1 MNRDII
7 TGMDGEIYARRD
19 LSREWGGAI
28 DLGTARTG
36 KSFGVDGH
44 LGETNCLGVWDSVD
58 RLRFRTSRNLRLE
71 LATDPFDVAQGKPKV
86 ITELVRFDSKGV
98 ATVVGSVEYGGSE
111 ALALPVRL
119 SLNLTP
125 GRYGLS
131 FFVEGDLISYQV
143 NASFI

>member
-1 MNRDII
+1 LNRDII

-36 KSFGVDGH
+36 KSFEVDGH
-44 LGETNCLGVWDSVD
+44 LGETNRCGVWDSVD

-71 LATDPFDVAQGKPKV
+71 LATDPNV

-98 ATVVGSVEYGGSE
+98 ATVVGSVQYSY
-111 ALALPVRL
+111 RL

>member
-1 MNRDII
+1 
-7 TGMDGEIYARRD
+7 
-19 LSREWGGAI
+19 
-28 DLGTARTG
+28 
-36 KSFGVDGH
+36 
-44 LGETNCLGVWDSVD
+44 VD
-58 RLRFRTSRNLRLE
+58 RLKFRTSRNLRLE
-71 LATDPFDVAQGKPKV
+71 LATDPNV

-98 ATVVGSVEYGGSE
+98 ATVVGSVEYGD
-111 ALALPVRL
+111 RL

>member
-1 MNRDII
+1 MNRDVI

-36 KSFGVDGH
+36 KSFEVDGH
-44 LGETNCLGVWDSVD
+44 LGETNRCGVWDSVD
-58 RLRFRTSRNLRLE
+58 RLKFRTSRNLRLE
-71 LATDPFDVAQGKPKV
+71 LATDPNV

-98 ATVVGSVEYGGSE
+98 ATVVGSVEYGD
-111 ALALPVRL
+111 RL

-143 NASFI
+143 NASFIGNFGSETPPF

>member
-7 TGMDGEIYARRD
+7 TGMDGRIYARRD

-44 LGETNCLGVWDSVD
+44 LGETNPLGVWDSVD

>member
-44 LGETNCLGVWDSVD
+44 
-58 RLRFRTSRNLRLE
+58 RKF
-71 LATDPFDVAQGKPKV
+71 
-86 ITELVRFDSKGV
+86 
-98 ATVVGSVEYGGSE
+98 GSE
-111 ALALPVRL
+111 
-119 SLNLTP
+119 TP
-125 GRYGLS
+125 S
-131 FFVEGDLISYQV
+131 FYDGFAVKS
-143 NASFI
+143 

>member
-7 TGMDGEIYARRD
+7 TGLDGEIYSRRD

-28 DLGTARTG
+28 ALGTAKTG
-36 KSFGVDGH
+36 KSFAVDGY
-44 LGETNCLGVWDSVD
+44 LGETNRRSVWDSAD
-58 RLRFRTSRNLRLE
+58 RMKFKTSENLHLE
-71 LATDPFDVAQGKPKV
+71 LTTDPNV
-86 ITELVRFDSKGV
+86 ITELVRFDRNGV
-98 ATVVGSVEYGGSE
+98 ATVVGSVEYGD
-111 ALALPVRL
+111 RL

-143 NASFI
+143 NASFT

>member
-7 TGMDGEIYARRD
+7 TGLDGEIYSRRD

-28 DLGTARTG
+28 NLGKAKTG
-36 KSFGVDGH
+36 KSFTVNGY
-44 LGETNCLGVWDSVD
+44 LGGTDRRGVWDSAD
-58 RLRFRTSRNLRLE
+58 RLKFKTSENVSLE
-71 LATDPFDVAQGKPKV
+71 LATDPKV
-86 ITELVRFDSKGV
+86 ITELVRFDRGV
-98 ATVVGSVEYGGSE
+98 ATVVGSVEYGD
-111 ALALPVRL
+111 RL

-131 FFVEGDLISYQV
+131 FFVEGDLISYQI

>member
-7 TGMDGEIYARRD
+7 TGMDGEIYARLD
-19 LSREWGGAI
+19 LSREWGGAL

-36 KSFGVDGH
+36 KSFEVDGH
-44 LGETNCLGVWDSVD
+44 LGETNRCGVWDSVD

-71 LATDPFDVAQGKPKV
+71 LATDPNV

-98 ATVVGSVEYGGSE
+98 VTVVGSVEYGGSE

>member
-7 TGMDGEIYARRD
+7 TGMDGEIYARLD

-44 LGETNCLGVWDSVD
+44 LGETNCRGVWDSVD

-71 LATDPFDVAQGKPKV
+71 LATDPKV

-98 ATVVGSVEYGGSE
+98 ATVVGSVEYG
-111 ALALPVRL
+111 ARL

-131 FFVEGDLISYQV
+131 LFVEGDLISYQV
-143 NASFI
+143 NASFSQGTNDF

>member
-1 MNRDII
+1 MNRDVI
-7 TGMDGEIYARRD
+7 TGMDGEIYARLD

-36 KSFGVDGH
+36 KSFEVDGH
-44 LGETNCLGVWDSVD
+44 LGETNRCGVWDSVD
-58 RLRFRTSRNLRLE
+58 RLKFRTSRNLRLE
-71 LATDPFDVAQGKPKV
+71 LATDPNV

-98 ATVVGSVEYGGSE
+98 ATVVGSVEYGD
-111 ALALPVRL
+111 RL

-143 NASFI
+143 NASFIGNFGSETPPF

>member
-7 TGMDGEIYARRD
+7 TGLDGEIYSRRD

-28 DLGTARTG
+28 NLGKAKTG
-36 KSFGVDGH
+36 KSFAVDGY
-44 LGETNCLGVWDSVD
+44 LGETNRRGVWDSAD
-58 RLRFRTSRNLRLE
+58 RMKFKTSENLHLE
-71 LATDPFDVAQGKPKV
+71 LTIDPNV
-86 ITELVRFDSKGV
+86 ITELVRFDRKGV
-98 ATVVGSVEYGGSE
+98 ATVVGSVEYGD
-111 ALALPVRL
+111 RL

-143 NASFI
+143 NASFT

>member
-7 TGMDGEIYARRD
+7 TGMDGEIYARLD

-36 KSFGVDGH
+36 KSFWVDGH
-44 LGETNCLGVWDSVD
+44 LGETNCRGVWDSVD

-71 LATDPFDVAQGKPKV
+71 LATDPKV
-86 ITELVRFDSKGV
+86 ITELVRLDSKGV
-98 ATVVGSVEYGGSE
+98 ATVVGSVEYG
-111 ALALPVRL
+111 ARL